1 MPPPLSNPETAALR
15 DHDEN
20 RRELDALRTK
30 EALFNKLI
38 SSIPDR
44 IYFKDRQSRFVQIN
58 DSMARRAG
66 LKDASEAVG
75 KTDFD
80 IFTDQHAN
88 QAFEDEQRIMSTGE
102 SLIGLDEKETWPDGR
117 ITWASTTKIPLR
129 DSEGRINGLV
139 GISRDVT
146 ERKNLEAQFL
156 QSQKMEAFG
165 QLAGG
170 VAHDFNNIL
179 AAMLLQVSFMK
190 LTANLPSKVAA
201 QMNDLEELTVRA
213 GSLTRQLLT
222 FSRRQDMEMAPLD
235 LNALLEGTCNML
247 RRLIGEHVTL
257 ELKTSPGALWVEA
270 DAGMME
276 QVVMNLCINA
286 RDAMPNGGRLLIE
299 TRVEKA
305 DPSTGS
311 TGSQA
316 CLLVTDTGCGMDTAT
331 QARIFEPFFTT
342 KPLGKGTGLGLATVY
357 GILQQHHGSVEVDS
371 VLGRGST
378 FRVVLPAKENV
389 APPVPSKDFTEVE
402 GGTESILLVE
412 DDEMVRVA
420 LAICLKRA
428 GYRVM
433 EASAGMEA
441 VRVWNANKGDF
452 DLLLTDFLMPGGI
465 NGAQLAEQLLRE
477 RTSLKVIVVSGYAAL
492 PNGAAIPWPK
502 DTVRLAKPFEMRT
515 LLETVRRCLDSRKAA
530 TPVPTL

>member
-1 MPPPLSNPETAALR
+1 
-15 DHDEN
+15 
-20 RRELDALRTK
+20 
-30 EALFNKLI
+30 
-38 SSIPDR
+38 
-44 IYFKDRQSRFVQIN
+44 VQIN

-66 LKDASEAVG
+66 LKSASEAVG

-80 IFTDQHAN
+80 IFTDQHAR
-88 QAFEDEQRIMSTGE
+88 QAFDDEQRIMSTGE

-129 DSEGRINGLV
+129 DADGNINGLV

-156 QSQKMEAFG
+156 QSQKMDAFG

-190 LTANLPSKVAA
+190 LTANLPGKVAA
-201 QMNDLEELTVRA
+201 QMNDLEELTIRA

-222 FSRRQDMEMAPLD
+222 FSRRQDLEMAQLD

-247 RRLIGEHVTL
+247 RRLIGENITL
-257 ELKTSPGALWVEA
+257 ELKTSEGSLWIEA
-270 DAGMME
+270 DGGMIE

-299 TRVEKA
+299 TRVERPDA
-305 DPSTGS
+305 SVGRRAS
-311 TGSQA
+311 RA
-316 CLLVTDTGCGMDTAT
+316 CLAVTDNGCGMDQAT

-357 GILQQHHGSVEVDS
+357 GILQQHHGSVVVDS
-371 VLGRGST
+371 KVGRGST
-378 FRVVLPAKENV
+378 FSVFLPLKENV
-389 APPVPSKDFTEVE
+389 APIVAPKDPSDVH

-428 GYRVM
+428 GYQVE
-433 EASAGMEA
+433 EASEVAAA
-441 VRVWNANKGDF
+441 VRVWKAKKGDF
-452 DLLLTDFLMPGGI
+452 DLLLTDFLMPGGQ

-477 RTSLKVIVVSGYAAL
+477 KSSLRVIVISGYAAL

-502 DTVRLAKPFEMRT
+502 NTVRIAKPFEMKT
-515 LLETVRRCLDSRKAA
+515 LLETVRRCLDSGQGAALAA
-530 TPVPTL
+530 TA